1 MCRHTLTHLDFVS
14 NSLRIPA
21 LNIQYYVSFNHL
33 LFLLLHHLTSVF
45 PGAERGQR
53 STPLNQTGWRVWAT
67 EWEERTS
74 GSSESN
80 SSASDVDGAAGELED
95 AGAAG

>member
-1 MCRHTLTHLDFVS
+1 MSPLIIF
-14 NSLRIPA
+14 
-21 LNIQYYVSFNHL
+21 
-33 LFLLLHHLTSVF
+33 FLLLHHLTSVF

-53 STPLNQTGWRVWAT
+53 STALNQTGCRGWRVWAT

-80 SSASDVDGAAGELED
+80 SSASDVDGAAAELED